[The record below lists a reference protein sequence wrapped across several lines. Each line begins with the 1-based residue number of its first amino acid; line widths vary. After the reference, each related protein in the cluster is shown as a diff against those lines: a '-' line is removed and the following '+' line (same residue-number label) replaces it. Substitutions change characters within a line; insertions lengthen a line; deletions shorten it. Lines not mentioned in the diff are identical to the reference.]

1 MNVAETLVS
10 QCVDDAD
17 LLGLPLLLNLLR
29 YLLIEMVFL
38 LNLDLAGR
46 SEERRV
52 GKECQP

>member
-38 LNLDLAGR
+38 LNLDLAGVVI
-46 SEERRV
+46 SS
-52 GKECQP
+52 

>member
-17 LLGLPLLLNLLR
+17 LLGLPLLNLLR

-38 LNLDLAGR
+38 LNLDLAGVVI
-46 SEERRV
+46 SS
-52 GKECQP
+52 